1 MRAYLSMARLSMR
14 TCFAY
19 RQAFALGTAASCL
32 GLVAMVA
39 LWGALL
45 SGGRGQMGGFTL
57 YEMKG
62 YMLVTFATGWLGNAV
77 GEWAL
82 ANRIRDGHVAIDLVR
97 PVSTQR
103 LMFAQVAGGLPME
116 ALIIGVV
123 ATGFVL
129 LAGPVPMPHN
139 PALLVVSLLLVVP
152 IRFGLGFMTALVVF
166 WTQNFHGVA
175 WARNAIGQVFSGS
188 LVPLALMPQ
197 WLQATASVLP
207 FAGLT
212 STPAL
217 IYLGKVDGSAAMG
230 LVGLQVF
237 WSLAIWFG
245 AQLAFRG
252 ASRQVTVH
260 GG

>member
-1 MRAYLSMARLSMR
+1 MR

-32 GLVAMVA
+32 GLVASVA
-39 LWGALL
+39 LWSALL
-45 SGGRGQMGGFTL
+45 SGGGSLGGFTL

-62 YMLVTFATGWLGNAV
+62 YMLVSFATNWLGNAV

-82 ANRIRDGHVAIDLVR
+82 ANRIRDGQVAIDLVR
-97 PVSTQR
+97 PVATQR
-103 LMFAQVAGGLPME
+103 LMFAQVVGGLPME
-116 ALIIGVV
+116 AIIIAGT
-123 ATGFVL
+123 ATGFAVL
-129 LAGPVPMPHN
+129 SGPIPAPHN
-139 PALLVVSLLLVVP
+139 PVLVLVSLLLVIP
-152 IRFGLGFMTALVVF
+152 IRFDLGFLTALVVF

-175 WARNAIGQVFSGS
+175 WARNAISQVFSGS

-197 WLQATASVLP
+197 WLQSTAAVLP

-217 IYLGKVDGSAAMG
+217 IYLGKVDGAAAIG
-230 LVGLQVF
+230 LIGLQVF
-237 WSLAIWFG
+237 WSLALWYG

-252 ASRQVTVH
+252 AARQVTVH

>member
-1 MRAYLSMARLSMR
+1 MKAYLTMARCSMR

-19 RQAFALGTAASCL
+19 RQAYLMGMAASCL
-32 GLVAMVA
+32 VLVATVA
-39 LWGALL
+39 LWGAVL
-45 SGGRGQMGGFTL
+45 SGRGQLGGFTL

-97 PVSTQR
+97 PLPTQR
-103 LMFAQVAGGLPME
+103 LMFAQVVGGLPME

-123 ATGFVL
+123 TAGFVL
-129 LAGPVPMPHN
+129 LAGPVPAPHN
-139 PALLVVSLLLVVP
+139 AGLVLVSLLMVVP
-152 IRFGLGFMTALVVF
+152 LRFCLGFLTVQVVF

-175 WARNAIGQVFSGS
+175 WARNAVEQAFSGA
-188 LVPLALMPQ
+188 LVPLSLMPQ
-197 WLQATASVLP
+197 WLQATAAVLP

-217 IYLGKVDGSAAMG
+217 IYLGKVNGSAAVG
-230 LVGLQVF
+230 LVGLQLF
-237 WSLAIWFG
+237 WAVALWLIG
-245 AQLAFRG
+245 QLAFRS
-252 ASRQVTVH
+252 ASRMVTVH

>member
-1 MRAYLSMARLSMR
+1 VKAYLTMARLSMR

-19 RQAFALGTAASCL
+19 RQAYALGTAASCL
-32 GLVAMVA
+32 ALVATVA
-39 LWGALL
+39 LWGAVL
-45 SGGRGQMGGFTL
+45 SGSGQMGGFTL

-97 PVSTQR
+97 PLATQR

-116 ALIIGVV
+116 TLIIGVV
-123 ATGFVL
+123 SAGFVF
-129 LAGPVPMPHN
+129 LAGPIPAPHN
-139 PALLVVSLLLVVP
+139 PGLLLVSLLLVIP
-152 IRFGLGFMTALVVF
+152 IRFGLGFITALVVF

-175 WARNAIGQVFSGS
+175 WARDAIGQVFSGA
-188 LVPLALMPQ
+188 LVPLSLMPQ
-197 WLQATASVLP
+197 WLQATAAVLP

-217 IYLGKVDGSAAMG
+217 IYLGKVDGAAALG
-230 LVGLQVF
+230 LVGLQVV
-237 WSLAIWFG
+237 WSLVLWLG

-252 ASRQVTVH
+252 ASRMVTVH

>member
-1 MRAYLSMARLSMR
+1 MKAYLTMARCSMR

-19 RQAFALGTAASCL
+19 RQAYALGTAASCL
-32 GLVAMVA
+32 ALVAMVA
-39 LWGALL
+39 LWGAVL
-45 SGGRGQMGGFTL
+45 SSRGQMGGFTL

-97 PVSTQR
+97 PLATQR
-103 LMFAQVAGGLPME
+103 LMFAQVVGGLPME
-116 ALIIGVV
+116 AIIIGVV

-129 LAGPVPMPHN
+129 LAGPIPAPHN
-139 PALLVVSLLLVVP
+139 PALVLLSLLMVIP
-152 IRFGLGFMTALVVF
+152 IRFGLGFLTALVVF

-175 WARNAIGQVFSGS
+175 WARNAVEQVFSGS

-197 WLQATASVLP
+197 WLQATAAVLP

-217 IYLGKVDGSAAMG
+217 IYLGKVDGAAAVA
-230 LVGLQVF
+230 LVGLQLF
-237 WSLAIWFG
+237 WSAALWLG
-245 AQLAFRG
+245 AHAAFRG
-252 ASRQVTVH
+252 ASRMVTVH

>member
-1 MRAYLSMARLSMR
+1 MR

-32 GLVAMVA
+32 GLVAGVA
-39 LWGALL
+39 LWSALL
-45 SGGRGQMGGFTL
+45 PSGGGLGGFTL

-62 YMLVTFATGWLGNAV
+62 YILVSFATNWLGNAV
-77 GEWAL
+77 GEWTL
-82 ANRIRDGHVAIDLVR
+82 ANRIRDGQVAIDLVR
-97 PVSTQR
+97 PVATQR

-116 ALIIGVV
+116 ALIIAAA
-123 ATGFVL
+123 ATGFAL
-129 LAGPVPMPHN
+129 LAGPIPAPHN
-139 PALLVVSLLLVVP
+139 PVLVLVSLLLVIP
-152 IRFGLGFMTALVVF
+152 IRFDLGFLTALVVF

-175 WARNAIGQVFSGS
+175 WARNAISQLLSGS

-197 WLQATASVLP
+197 WLQSTAAVLP

-217 IYLGKVDGSAAMG
+217 IYLGKVDGAAAIG
-230 LVGLQVF
+230 LIGLQIF
-237 WSLAIWFG
+237 WSLALWYG

-252 ASRQVTVH
+252 AARQVTVH

>member
-1 MRAYLSMARLSMR
+1 MKAYVTMARLAMR

-19 RQAFALGTAASCL
+19 RQAYALGTAASCL
-32 GLVAMVA
+32 ALVATVA
-39 LWGALL
+39 LWSAVL
-45 SGGRGQMGGFTL
+45 SGGGRLGGFTL

-77 GEWAL
+77 GDWAL

-97 PVSTQR
+97 PLATQR

-116 ALIIGVV
+116 AIIIGVV
-123 ATGFVL
+123 AAGFAV
-129 LAGPVPMPHN
+129 LAGPIPAPHN
-139 PALLVVSLLLVVP
+139 PGLLLVSLLLVIP
-152 IRFGLGFMTALVVF
+152 IRFGLGFMTALLVF

-175 WARNAIGQVFSGS
+175 WARDAIGQVFSGA
-188 LVPLALMPQ
+188 LVPLSLMPQ
-197 WLQATASVLP
+197 WLQATAAVLP

-217 IYLGKVDGSAAMG
+217 IYLGKVDGAAAVG
-230 LVGLQVF
+230 LVGLQVV
-237 WSLAIWFG
+237 WSLVLWFS

-252 ASRQVTVH
+252 ASRMVTVH